1 MARVLAERAQVQV
14 VSLVHDRDEADQADT
29 LRALGIDVTTHLV
42 PRARNLVNG
51 LVTLASA
58 RPLTHALLD
67 APDVTAT
74 LARVAQA
81 WPPDVVFAY
90 CSGMARFALQSPIA
104 RWPFVLDFVDLDSGK
119 WQALSATTTGPKRW
133 IYAREARCL
142 AKFEKHAALTARS
155 ALVVNDRE
163 GAALK
168 LLAPGANIHVVPNG
182 IDVDAFQPSG
192 PACDQPR
199 AVFCGVMNYQPN
211 VEAAVW
217 FSKRVW
223 PLVIA
228 ERPDARLAIVGS
240 SPAPEVVALARD
252 ESTIHVTGTVA
263 DVRPHLWNAAV
274 SVAPLLT
281 ARGIQNK
288 VLEAVAAGLPAVVT
302 PAVFAGLP
310 PEVEPACLVADDPT
324 AFAARVL
331 GLFGRSA
338 LERRAMAGAANL
350 RVLGWD
356 RQLEPLVNILADAAR
371 THLASASNDSVA
383 AGTTVNA
390 RRPTTGAP
398 PAYQSLGAGLV
409 NREGASE

>member
-1 MARVLAERAQVQV
+1 
-14 VSLVHDRDEADQADT
+14 
-29 LRALGIDVTTHLV
+29 
-42 PRARNLVNG
+42 
-51 LVTLASA
+51 
-58 RPLTHALLD
+58 
-67 APDVTAT
+67 
-74 LARVAQA
+74 
-81 WPPDVVFAY
+81 
-90 CSGMARFALQSPIA
+90 
-104 RWPFVLDFVDLDSGK
+104 
-119 WQALSATTTGPKRW
+119 
-133 IYAREARCL
+133 
-142 AKFEKHAALTARS
+142 
-155 ALVVNDRE
+155 VVNERE

-168 LLAPGANIHVVPNG
+168 VLAPEANIHVVPNG

-192 PACDQPR
+192 PACDPPR

-223 PLVIA
+223 PQVVA
-228 ERPDARLAIVGS
+228 ERPEARLALVGS
-240 SPAPEVVALARD
+240 SPAQEVVQLARD
-252 ESTIHVTGTVA
+252 DSTIHVTGTVA

-324 AFAARVL
+324 AFAGRVL
-331 GLFGRSA
+331 GLFGRSGA
-338 LERRAMAGAANL
+338 ERRAMAATANL

-356 RQLEPLVNILADAAR
+356 RQLEPLVSILADAAR
-371 THLASASNDSVA
+371 AHQGSAGNHSVA
-383 AGTTVNA
+383 AGTNLNA

-398 PAYQSLGAGLV
+398 PAYQRSGP
-409 NREGASE
+409 AS